1 MAESTAS
8 LSVLGLPGSG
18 KTTFLAALW
27 DTLSTPNEIEDTLT
41 LARLPE
47 EREYLTGIRERW
59 LQCLPTPKT
68 RTGEGVRHVEIDLRR
83 PNGSELLVH
92 VPDIAGE
99 AFAALWEQRTWT
111 DDLRRASAAA
121 EGLAV
126 FIHANNIEPARPIA
140 AMLKGRSPVR
150 GEGEDVEP
158 PNKWD
163 PRTAPT
169 QVKLVDLLQAAYGTD
184 AGRVSLPLAIVLS
197 AWDTVAPEDVTPSD
211 YLALQLPMLSQFL
224 CSRVDLFPHCI
235 FGVSAQGGDV
245 TVEAEAERLRA
256 IDPPSH
262 RVVVVDNDDTGH
274 DIARPIQW
282 LLEAV
287 QA

>member
-1 MAESTAS
+1 MTDPTVS
-8 LSVLGLPGSG
+8 LSVLGLSGSG
-18 KTTFLAALW
+18 KTTYLAALW
-27 DTLSTPNEIEDTLT
+27 DALSTANKLEDELT

-47 EREYLTGIRERW
+47 EREYLTSIRDRW

-83 PNGSELLVH
+83 PDGSEILIQ

-111 DDLRRASAAA
+111 DDLRRASSAA

-126 FIHANNIEPARPIA
+126 FIHASNIEPARPIT
-140 AMLKGRSPVR
+140 AMRQGKTAGRD
-150 GEGEDVEP
+150 EDEDVEP
-158 PNKWD
+158 PNTWD

-169 QVKLVDLLQAAYGTD
+169 QVKLVDLVQAAYGTD
-184 AGRVSLPLAIVLS
+184 AGRASLPLAIVLS
-197 AWDTVAPEDVTPSD
+197 AWDTVAAEEVSPSD
-211 YLALQLPMLSQFL
+211 YLQLELPLLSQFL
-224 CSRVDLFPHCI
+224 YSNAGVFPHRI

-245 TVEAEAERLRA
+245 TIDAEADRLRS
-256 IDPPSH
+256 IDPPSR
-262 RVVVVDNDDTGH
+262 RVLVVDSDETGH
-274 DIARPIQW
+274 EIDRPLRW